1 MIIFNK
7 FVWSKKEPENKRDI
21 WFDGSNLRIYTK
33 GSWEILTNFE
43 KVNHRT
49 EDTTFTLTPNKFHV
63 WDEVTE
69 LNLTLGEEVEG
80 VMNEFLFEFTSG
92 AEPTMVS
99 LPDNIKWS
107 ETLNV
112 EPYATYQI
120 SVLNGI
126 AKVVGWE
133 DRIIFT
139 VNDVDKFKALPN
151 MYWYDFVISS
161 LNPYNEYGYPKFQCI
176 DGVGDV
182 EYLAYMD
189 GDTPYYMVLF
199 DDNYSSVAY
208 DSPIKAI
215 NYYVM

>member
-80 VMNEFLFEFTSG
+80 VVNEFLFEFTSG

-99 LPDNIKWS
+99 LPDSIKWS

-126 AKVVGWE
+126 AKVVEWE
-133 DRIIFT
+133 DRITFY
-139 VNDVDKFKALPN
+139 VADLMYKAIPN
-151 MYWYDFVISS
+151 MTWYDFINSS
-161 LNPYNEYGYPKFQCI
+161 LNSYNEYGYQMFR
-176 DGVGDV
+176 GDSYV
-182 EYLAYMD
+182 EYLLYMD
-189 GDTPYYMVLF
+189 DTSPYYGRVFQEFGGSGDGVDVFDMINPTTYIVL
-199 DDNYSSVAY
+199 
-208 DSPIKAI
+208 
-215 NYYVM
+215 